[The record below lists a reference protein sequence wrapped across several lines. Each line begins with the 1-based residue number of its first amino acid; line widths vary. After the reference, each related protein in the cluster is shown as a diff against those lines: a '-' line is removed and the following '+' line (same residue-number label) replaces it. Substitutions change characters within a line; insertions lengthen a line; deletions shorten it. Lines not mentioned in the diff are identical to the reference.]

1 MSCSITI
8 SQFCP
13 FMKHTRFRNPV
24 FLCCGPCSTLASH
37 DLMIS
42 HSAKDRSWCRK
53 KTDKAQLI
61 SPLIYKGSP
70 RVKIDLI
77 HSGTHPPTSS
87 EIFVNCRNWQTINS
101 NSKREERGHTLEPLH
116 NKTKVRHCK
125 QLSVQYLGF
134 THVPVGSKGSA
145 CQSTHGISGHQSWH
159 FLWLWY
165 HQNQYYVGA
174 SYTLTSLPDRMRC
187 SLGTSGPYSL
197 CAAS

>member
-1 MSCSITI
+1 M
-8 SQFCP
+8 Q
-13 FMKHTRFRNPV
+13 KE
-24 FLCCGPCSTLASH
+24 
-37 DLMIS
+37 
-42 HSAKDRSWCRK
+42 DR
-53 KTDKAQLI
+53 KAQLI

-101 NSKREERGHTLEPLH
+101 NSKRDELGHTLEPLY
-116 NKTKVRHCK
+116 NKTKVHHSK

-134 THVPVGSKGSA
+134 THVPLGSKGLGQLYFSGSA

-165 HQNQYYVGA
+165 HQNQYHVGA

-187 SLGTSGPYSL
+187 SLGTSGP
-197 CAAS
+197 

>member
-1 MSCSITI
+1 MPCSITI

-42 HSAKDRSWCRK
+42 HSVKDRSWCRK

-134 THVPVGSKGSA
+134 MYLWTLKDLPAKAHTVYLVINP
-145 CQSTHGISGHQSWH
+145 GISFGSDTIKTSTMWEP
-159 FLWLWY
+159 
-165 HQNQYYVGA
+165 
-174 SYTLTSLPDRMRC
+174 LTH
-187 SLGTSGPYSL
+187 
-197 CAAS
+197 